1 MPIKID
7 KPYHSKDFY
16 ELNLKEH
23 DIVRSSVY
31 GEGVVRNVYVA
42 SHAGFNWGIKFPKFE
57 YLIYYNKHGV
67 ALGETHST
75 LEVEFN
81 LIYDRSK

>member
-1 MPIKID
+1 MSIKID
-7 KPYHSKDFY
+7 KPYHSKSFY

-31 GEGVVRNVYVA
+31 GEGVVKNVYIA
-42 SHAGFNWGIKFPKFE
+42 SHGGFNWGIKFPQFE
-57 YLIYYNKHGV
+57 YLIYYNGCGV
-67 ALGETHST
+67 AMGEINTT

-81 LIYDRSK
+81 PTYDRSK